1 MIKSNKIKIKLH
13 EIENVQI
20 GSVYIWKW
28 IFHRGTSENIF
39 TFWDVHGFLPQICYL
54 LTSWLCAVV
63 HHFCHLFLSTPFNFG
78 VQNISMRL
86 LICDSL
92 WYNQRKAKTFPH
104 QYKRRQISQK
114 IGDKTNKMEKRRL
127 WILEQTD
134 KDKKYQHVWNQQIT
148 EGESKQSGAKCW
160 GPCAFQGEHVQGT
173 GWQRGWLHVPWG
185 APVGCPEG
193 PEVHLATWNTHLVRP
208 WFWPQDPGSVGEV
221 RMAWERLQD
230 PLLLLL
236 LLLTKQVTSPSIG
249 RGSITPLA
257 WIRAH
262 AANKLIAGDIIPRN
276 KKR

>member
-160 GPCAFQGEHVQGT
+160 GPCAFPGWARAGHGMAARVDTRALGSTCWLPRGARCPPGHLEHPPGET
-173 GWQRGWLHVPWG
+173 LI
-185 APVGCPEG
+185 
-193 PEVHLATWNTHLVRP
+193 LT
-208 WFWPQDPGSVGEV
+208 PGS
-221 RMAWERLQD
+221 RER
-230 PLLLLL
+230 
-236 LLLTKQVTSPSIG
+236 G
-249 RGSITPLA
+249 RG
-257 WIRAH
+257 
-262 AANKLIAGDIIPRN
+262 
-276 KKR
+276 